1 MGAPL
6 SHAVIVSREFGVPC
20 ACSVHQAAQRI
31 PDGALVTVDG
41 NTGSTWNYGSNFGGP
56 TKSSWT
62 SGADIVH
69 DGMNEGMFG
78 SFGIVVGQGGV
89 TRMCVRGSE
98 ILLLP

>member
-1 MGAPL
+1 MY
-6 SHAVIVSREFGVPC
+6 STID
-20 ACSVHQAAQRI
+20 AAS
-31 PDGALVTVDG
+31 VDG

-89 TRMCVRGSE
+89 TRKRIRNIITTVKSKKLGEVMMWSRIRTSFQKGC
-98 ILLLP
+98 

>member
-1 MGAPL
+1 MTL
-6 SHAVIVSREFGVPC
+6 YSTID
-20 ACSVHQAAQRI
+20 AAS
-31 PDGALVTVDG
+31 VDG